1 MQGTEGIIKG
11 GIRGFTWNTI
21 PGENAFVWRFAHGK
35 KSGVSVESEDI
46 VESSSSKTILKQFR
60 RNQRQGPRGLC
71 QAPAGCRGFE
81 METTPKFLKR
91 SQEKKGIFAFPP
103 ALVLIFQAG
112 GGMLLNFMESDSGTL
127 WKWP

>member
-1 MQGTEGIIKG
+1 MQRTNGIIKG
-11 GIRGFTWNTI
+11 GIHGFTWNTI
-21 PGENAFVWRFAHGK
+21 WGENAFTGRFARK
-35 KSGVSVESEDI
+35 VQAEDI
-46 VESSSSKTILKQFR
+46 VENSSSKAISKLFQ
-60 RNQRQGPRGLC
+60 RNQRQYLRGLC

-81 METTPKFLKR
+81 MEKTQKFLKY
-91 SQEKKGIFAFPP
+91 SQIKDIFTFPP